1 MPNSESVSILTD
13 TLPDLLTDEEQDALY
28 EIACQQE
35 REDAFFEQAERRALE
50 LIREV

>member
-1 MPNSESVSILTD
+1 MPNYKAVSILTD
-13 TLPDLLTDEEQDALY
+13 TFPDLLTDEEQDALY

-35 REDAFFEQAERRALE
+35 REDAFFDQAEKRALE